1 MPAARGGGGGSRI
14 LIDPLSLRR
23 GARELRDGSGDLNLL
38 AARLRGAPTPE
49 MPPGVAAAVSGG
61 IAEVASS
68 LDSFV
73 DPLAD
78 SAVELERRALW
89 TEIADE
95 LIAGTPLTG
104 AALAQFLAGLRDGTL
119 VRYAEPWQAEL
130 AGRYVA
136 GMYVSTYKDPEK
148 LIELARL
155 LQANGSQGEAS
166 GAFMAGFVEG
176 FGPERMV
183 DIPRVIQAME
193 WTPGMSLG
201 SNDDSFVDWEL
212 GQELNMDGYRL
223 PDDVDPVELLGI
235 FSMTLA
241 LATTSGRVARDV
253 EHDIAWDEDSWAV
266 AQLLHDGQ
274 FGANFLKEAFQ
285 SVVVHDIMRDA
296 ARMGPDMTAYMAIGA
311 GHSEGDSQISTD
323 ERQLVLEALLRNPEG
338 AALALSSELPE
349 EVHISSRWAPV
360 ETRDPIA
367 VLYAADW
374 EEDGRL
380 FADLYREATTWA
392 QSEAAEPGTSRQAN
406 EITLQLIERVSNDL
420 RGDLGP
426 VTDALAADIAD
437 YHVRSLFEMNI
448 GVGEESGDSVGK
460 GFLDLTSDRIVLD
473 ARQVEELVSAMSDRE
488 EADRIFV
495 KGLAD
500 GQASYLAEMV
510 RDRPDDGE
518 LWGSQVGTL
527 NQYVLNAHDLDRT
540 IEFGEASTNQKI
552 GISLLGATLTGL
564 TEGTP
569 FGVLTGPATTL
580 IDVATAPSE
589 LDLDN
594 ANFADKLDSRETV
607 RALVATAFHEY
618 GDMLGPT
625 GEQQRYLLENGHLIA
640 FSDDVPPAVRN
651 EFNQWVEAALA
662 RDERLEDAI
671 AHAMQAMDDHARN

>member
-1 MPAARGGGGGSRI
+1 MPPARDSAGGRI

-23 GARELRDGSGDLNLL
+23 GARELRDGSGDLNVP
-38 AARLRGAPTPE
+38 AGRLRGAPQPV
-49 MPPGVAAAVSGG
+49 MPPGVAATVSAG
-61 IAEVASS
+61 IADVASS

-89 TEIADE
+89 AEIADE

-104 AALAQFLAGLRDGTL
+104 AALAQFMAGLRDGTL
-119 VRYAEPWQAEL
+119 VRYAEAWQAEL

-136 GMYVSTYKDPEK
+136 GMYKSTFEEPDE

-155 LQANGSQGEAS
+155 LQANGSQGAAS
-166 GAFMAGFVEG
+166 GAFMAGFVEE

-193 WTPGMSLG
+193 WTPGMNVGG
-201 SNDDSFVDWEL
+201 SYSDSFVDWEL
-212 GQELNMDGYRL
+212 GQKLYMDGYRL

-266 AQLLHDGQ
+266 AQLLHEGQ

-285 SVVVHDIMRDA
+285 SVVVDDIVRAA
-296 ARMGPDMTAYMAIGA
+296 ARSGSDMTSYMAIG
-311 GHSEGDSQISTD
+311 GTDGEGPEISTD
-323 ERQLVLEALLRNPEG
+323 RRSLVLNAMLRNPEG
-338 AALALSSELPE
+338 AALALSTELPQ
-349 EVHISSRWAPV
+349 EVYVSGRWAV

-380 FADLYREATTWA
+380 FADIFREATTWA

-406 EITLQLIERVSNDL
+406 AITLQLIERVSNDL
-420 RGDLGP
+420 RGDLDA

-437 YHVRSLFEMNI
+437 YHVRSLFEMDLAYS
-448 GVGEESGDSVGK
+448 GESGDTVGK
-460 GFLDLTSDRIVLD
+460 GLLDLTSDRIVLD
-473 ARQVEELVSAMSDRE
+473 ARQVEELVSAMSERE

-510 RDRPDDGE
+510 RDHPEDGE
-518 LWGSQVGTL
+518 VWGAQVGAL
-527 NQYVLNAHDLDRT
+527 NQYVLNAHDLERT

-607 RALVATAFHEY
+607 RALIATAFHEY
-618 GDMLGPT
+618 GDVPGPT
-625 GEQQRYLLENGHLIA
+625 GEQGRYLLENGHLIA
-640 FSDDVPPAVRN
+640 YSDDVPPAVRN
-651 EFNQWVEAALA
+651 EFNQWVTAALA

-671 AHAMQAMDDHARN
+671 AHALQAMDDNARN

>member
-1 MPAARGGGGGSRI
+1 MPAARNGGGGRI

-38 AARLRGAPTPE
+38 AARLRGASLPE
-49 MPPGVAAAVSGG
+49 MPLGVAAAVSGG
-61 IAEVASS
+61 IASVASS

-89 TEIADE
+89 AEIADE

-104 AALAQFLAGLRDGTL
+104 AALAQFMAGLRDGTL
-119 VRYAEPWQAEL
+119 VRYAEAWQAEL

-136 GMYVSTYKDPEK
+136 GMYKSTFEEPDE

-155 LQANGSQGEAS
+155 LQANGSQGAAS
-166 GAFMAGFVEG
+166 GAFMAGFVEE

-193 WTPGMSLG
+193 WTPGMNVGG
-201 SNDDSFVDWEL
+201 SYSDSFVDWEL
-212 GQELNMDGYRL
+212 GQKLYMDGYRL

-266 AQLLHDGQ
+266 AQLLHEGQ

-285 SVVVHDIMRDA
+285 SVVVDDIVRAA
-296 ARMGPDMTAYMAIGA
+296 ARSGSDMTSYMAIG
-311 GHSEGDSQISTD
+311 GTDGEGPEISTD
-323 ERQLVLEALLRNPEG
+323 RRSLVLNAMLRNPEG
-338 AALALSSELPE
+338 AALALSTELPQ
-349 EVHISSRWAPV
+349 EVYVSGRWAV

-380 FADLYREATTWA
+380 FADIFREATTWA

-406 EITLQLIERVSNDL
+406 AITLQLIERVSNDL
-420 RGDLGP
+420 RGDLDA

-437 YHVRSLFEMNI
+437 YHVRSLFEMDLAYS
-448 GVGEESGDSVGK
+448 GESGDTVGK
-460 GFLDLTSDRIVLD
+460 GLLDLTSDRIVLD
-473 ARQVEELVSAMSDRE
+473 ARQVEELVSAMSERE

-510 RDRPDDGE
+510 RDHPEDGE
-518 LWGSQVGTL
+518 VWGAQVGAL
-527 NQYVLNAHDLDRT
+527 NQYVLNAHDLERT

-607 RALVATAFHEY
+607 RALIATAFHEY
-618 GDMLGPT
+618 GDVPGPT
-625 GEQQRYLLENGHLIA
+625 GEQGRYLLENGHLIA
-640 FSDDVPPAVRN
+640 YSDDVPPAVRN
-651 EFNQWVEAALA
+651 EFNQWVTAALA

-671 AHAMQAMDDHARN
+671 AHALQAMDDNARN

>member
-1 MPAARGGGGGSRI
+1 MPAARNGGGGRI

-38 AARLRGAPTPE
+38 AARLRGASLPE
-49 MPPGVAAAVSGG
+49 MPLGVAAAVSGG
-61 IAEVASS
+61 IASVASS

-89 TEIADE
+89 AEIADE

-104 AALAQFLAGLRDGTL
+104 AALAQFMAGLRDGTL
-119 VRYAEPWQAEL
+119 VRYAEAWQAEL

-136 GMYVSTYKDPEK
+136 GMYKSTFEEPDE

-155 LQANGSQGEAS
+155 LQANGSQGAAS
-166 GAFMAGFVEG
+166 GAFMAGFVEE

-193 WTPGMSLG
+193 WTPGMNVGG
-201 SNDDSFVDWEL
+201 SYSDSFVDWEL
-212 GQELNMDGYRL
+212 GQKLYMDGYRL

-266 AQLLHDGQ
+266 AQLLHEGQ

-285 SVVVHDIMRDA
+285 SVVVDDIVRAA
-296 ARMGPDMTAYMAIGA
+296 ARSGSDMTSYMAIG
-311 GHSEGDSQISTD
+311 GTDGEGPEISTD
-323 ERQLVLEALLRNPEG
+323 RRSLVLNAMLRNPEG
-338 AALALSSELPE
+338 AALALSTELPQ
-349 EVHISSRWAPV
+349 EVYVSGRWAV

-367 VLYAADW
+367 VLHAADW

-380 FADLYREATTWA
+380 FADIFREATTWA

-406 EITLQLIERVSNDL
+406 AITLQLIERVSNDL
-420 RGDLGP
+420 RGDLDA

-437 YHVRSLFEMNI
+437 YHVRSLFEMDLAYS
-448 GVGEESGDSVGK
+448 GESGDTVGK
-460 GFLDLTSDRIVLD
+460 GLLDLTSDRIVLD
-473 ARQVEELVSAMSDRE
+473 ARQVEELVSAMSERE

-510 RDRPDDGE
+510 RDHPEDGE
-518 LWGSQVGTL
+518 VWGAQVGAL
-527 NQYVLNAHDLDRT
+527 NQYVLNAHDLERT

-607 RALVATAFHEY
+607 RALIATAFHEY
-618 GDMLGPT
+618 GDVPGPT
-625 GEQQRYLLENGHLIA
+625 GEQGRYLLENGHLIA
-640 FSDDVPPAVRN
+640 YSDDVPPAVRN
-651 EFNQWVEAALA
+651 EFNQWVTAALA

-671 AHAMQAMDDHARN
+671 AHALQAMDDNARN

>member
-1 MPAARGGGGGSRI
+1 MTVARGGGGGRI
-14 LIDPLSLRR
+14 LIDPVSLRR

-61 IAEVASS
+61 IASVASS

-89 TEIADE
+89 AEIADE

-136 GMYVSTYKDPEK
+136 GMYASTYKDPEK
-148 LIELARL
+148 LIELAQL

-193 WTPGMSLG
+193 WTPGMNVGG
-201 SNDDSFVDWEL
+201 SYSDSFVDWEL
-212 GQELNMDGYRL
+212 GQELYMDGYRL

-266 AQLLHDGQ
+266 AQLLHEGQ

-285 SVVVHDIMRDA
+285 SVVVDDIVRAA
-296 ARMGPDMTAYMAIGA
+296 ARTGPDMTSYMAIG
-311 GHSEGDSQISTD
+311 GGDGEGPEISTD
-323 ERQLVLEALLRNPEG
+323 RRSLVLNAMLRNPEG
-338 AALALSSELPE
+338 AALALSTELPE
-349 EVHISSRWAPV
+349 EVYVSGRWAV

-374 EEDGRL
+374 EEDGEL
-380 FADLYREATTWA
+380 FADLYRQATTWA
-392 QSEAAEPGTSRQAN
+392 QSEAAEPGTSRQGN

-437 YHVRSLFEMNI
+437 HHVRSLFEMDLSYS
-448 GVGEESGDSVGK
+448 GESGDTVGK
-460 GFLDLTSDRIVLD
+460 GILDLTSDRIVLD
-473 ARQVEELVSAMSDRE
+473 ARQVEELVSAMSERE

-495 KGLAD
+495 RGLAD

-510 RDRPDDGE
+510 RDHPDDGE
-518 LWGSQVGTL
+518 VWGAQVGTL
-527 NQYVLNAHDLDRT
+527 NQYVLNAHDLERT
-540 IEFGEASTNQKI
+540 MEFNEASTNQKI

-607 RALVATAFHEY
+607 QALIATAFHEY
-618 GDMLGPT
+618 GDLPGPT
-625 GEQQRYLLENGHLIA
+625 GEQGVYLLDSGHLVA
-640 FSDDVPPAVRN
+640 FSDDLSPAVRN
-651 EFNQWVEAALA
+651 EFNQWVTAALA